1 MLVMS
6 ENWAK
11 ELTHNQ
17 VVDFYYS
24 QIKDWYTPK
33 NQSSI
38 LVYNK
43 KEEFYLLEE
52 PYEQDEYE

>member
-1 MLVMS
+1 MS

-11 ELTHNQ
+11 ELTHNKII
-17 VVDFYYS
+17 DFYYG

-38 LVYNK
+38 FVYNK
-43 KEEFYLLEE
+43 EEQSYLLQE
-52 PYEQDEYE
+52 PTETEDDYEF

>member
-1 MLVMS
+1 MLMMS

-17 VVDFYYS
+17 VIDFYYS

-33 NQSSI
+33 NQSNI

-43 KEEFYLLEE
+43 EEKFYRLEE
-52 PYEQDEYE
+52 PYEQDDYE

>member
-1 MLVMS
+1 MT
-6 ENWAK
+6 ENWAS
-11 ELTHNQ
+11 ELVHEK
-17 VVDFYYS
+17 VIDFYYS

-38 LVYNK
+38 FIYNK
-43 KEEFYLLEE
+43 EDNSYLLQE

>member
-1 MLVMS
+1 MIVMS

-11 ELTHNQ
+11 ELTHNKMI
-17 VVDFYYS
+17 DFYYG

-38 LVYNK
+38 FVYNK
-43 KEEFYLLEE
+43 EEQSYLWQE
-52 PYEQDEYE
+52 PTEQDGYE